1 MFISIGYGNFV
12 DVKKINAVLKPGSA
26 PMRKLK
32 EQKKE
37 EKKLVDATFG
47 KPTRAFILLENGT
60 LLMSAISTQ
69 TLIERFDN
77 KVVEE

>member
-12 DVKKINAVLKPGSA
+12 DVNKVNAILKPGSA

-32 EQKKE
+32 ELKRE
-37 EKKLVDATFG
+37 ENKLVDATFG
-47 KPTRAFILLENGT
+47 KPTRAFVLLENGT
-60 LLMSAISTQ
+60 LIMSAISTQ

-77 KVVEE
+77 KTYEE